1 MWLLRNL
8 FYHTARTCDAVFLPK
23 TTPNPMKRTT
33 FGPETGAENVST
45 KSELRVSI
53 DPAVKAGLDALAKV
67 TGRQPGAVVES
78 ALRLIL
84 DPLPAFA
91 QAQALL
97 AAHQQRTT
105 ALEDQVRVIAD
116 YIVDARRAS
125 DARTES

>member
-1 MWLLRNL
+1 MAPRSLY
-8 FYHTARTCDAVFLPK
+8 FHTARTCDAVFLPEATRNTLK
-23 TTPNPMKRTT
+23 WAV
-33 FGPETGAENVST
+33 FGPGTGAENVST

-53 DPAVKAGLDALAKV
+53 DPAVKAGLDALAKA

-97 AAHQQRTT
+97 AAHQQRTM